1 MKVGL
6 TGGIGSGK
14 SYVAALLSLRGIPVY
29 DSDSNAR
36 RIMSTDA
43 ETIRALT
50 AIVGPDLYSDG
61 VLDRGMMARYIFGN
75 KAHAREVESVVH
87 PKVREDFREWAGKM
101 EDAGICVL
109 ESAILFE
116 SGFDSEVDLT
126 VAVYAPEELR
136 IERCMMRDGS
146 DRDSVLARIKSQSC
160 QDEIRAR
167 CGFVILNDGSTGLDE
182 QIDSLIDMCK
192 DIENQINKKC

>member
-1 MKVGL
+1 MVKVGL

-36 RIMSTDA
+36 RIMSSDA
-43 ETIRALT
+43 KTVRALT
-50 AIVGPDLYSDG
+50 AIVGPELYTDG
-61 VLDRGMMARYIFGN
+61 VMDRGVMASYIFGD
-75 KAHAREVESVVH
+75 KAHAREVEAVVH
-87 PKVREDFREWAGKM
+87 PRVRDDFRKWAASL
-101 EDAGICVL
+101 ENTGICVL

-136 IERCMMRDGS
+136 IERCMKRDGTG
-146 DRDSVLARIKSQSC
+146 RESVTARINSQSD
-160 QDEIRAR
+160 QEEIRAR
-167 CGFVILNDGSTGLDE
+167 CGFVILNDGSIDLEE
-182 QIDSLIDMCK
+182 QIDLLIK
-192 DIENQINKKC
+192 YIENKINRKC

>member
-1 MKVGL
+1 MVKVGL

-36 RIMSTDA
+36 RIMSSDA
-43 ETIRALT
+43 ETVRALT
-50 AIVGPDLYSDG
+50 AIVGPELYTDG
-61 VLDRGMMARYIFGN
+61 VMDRGVMARYIFGD
-75 KAHAREVESVVH
+75 KVHAREVEAVVH
-87 PKVREDFREWAGKM
+87 PRVRDDFRKWAASL
-101 EDAGICVL
+101 EDTGICVL

-136 IERCMMRDGS
+136 IERCMKRDGTG
-146 DRDSVLARIKSQSC
+146 RESVTARINSQSD
-160 QDEIRAR
+160 QEEIRTR
-167 CGFVILNDGSTGLDE
+167 CGFVILNDGSIGLEE
-182 QIDSLIDMCK
+182 QIDSLIK
-192 DIENQINKKC
+192 YIENKTDKKC